1 MKSKN
6 GWGGLRVGAGRP
18 GCSMH
23 VESFR
28 RLDARAMQREG
39 LFTQP
44 WSGLWCWK
52 DAVSMK
58 TNASVH
64 VRTSVTTLWIS
75 YKISGQLT
83 VESFSISKV
92 PCNFGGLRVL
102 IECPGCH
109 CRCSVM
115 YMRYCLLRCR
125 TCHSLTYESQ
135 SEGLL
140 GRLAIKR
147 RKLAATLSASGNRPH
162 GMHLTTFTKLQ
173 SSITELDAAIDAYI
187 CARI

>member
-6 GWGGLRVGAGRP
+6 GWGGVRAGAGRP
-18 GCSMH
+18 GCAMH

-28 RLDARAMQREG
+28 RLDVRAMQREG
-39 LFTQP
+39 LFKQP
-44 WSGLWCWK
+44 WSGLWWWK

-58 TNASVH
+58 TNASVR
-64 VRTSVTTLWIS
+64 VRTSSTTLWIA
-75 YKISGQLT
+75 YKISNQPK
-83 VESFSISKV
+83 VEALKIFKV
-92 PCNFGGLRVL
+92 PCNYGGQRVL

-109 CRCSVM
+109 CRCSLM
-115 YMRYCLLRCR
+115 YMRHSLFRCR
-125 TCHSLTYESQ
+125 TCHNLTYESQ

-147 RKLAATLSASGNRPH
+147 RKLAATLTSSGNRPQ
-162 GMHLTTFTKLQ
+162 GMHLSTFAKLQ
-173 SSITELDAAIDAYI
+173 SSVIELDVAIDDYI